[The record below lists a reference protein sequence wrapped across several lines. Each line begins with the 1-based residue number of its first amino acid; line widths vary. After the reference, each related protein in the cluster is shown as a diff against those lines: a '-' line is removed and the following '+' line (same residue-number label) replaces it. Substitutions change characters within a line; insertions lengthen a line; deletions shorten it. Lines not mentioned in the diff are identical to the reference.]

1 MSSEWLDDW
10 PAARRALRRACEELA
25 RCEWELVMPWRE
37 GAEHDAVMHAA
48 LAQRAVNDLMAEM
61 PGELVDEVSV
71 ELLGPGAPA
80 GEE

>member
-1 MSSEWLDDW
+1 MASEWS
-10 PAARRALRRACEELA
+10 AARACVCCNAVATHAVMCRDALASDVRA
-25 RCEWELVMPWRE
+25 
-37 GAEHDAVMHAA
+37 AVMHAA
-48 LAQRAVNDLMAEM
+48 LAQRAVNALMAEI

>member
-1 MSSEWLDDW
+1 MASEWS
-10 PAARRALRRACEELA
+10 AARACACCNAVATHALACRDALASDVRA
-25 RCEWELVMPWRE
+25 
-37 GAEHDAVMHAA
+37 AVMHAA
-48 LAQRAVNDLMAEM
+48 LAQRAVNALMAEI